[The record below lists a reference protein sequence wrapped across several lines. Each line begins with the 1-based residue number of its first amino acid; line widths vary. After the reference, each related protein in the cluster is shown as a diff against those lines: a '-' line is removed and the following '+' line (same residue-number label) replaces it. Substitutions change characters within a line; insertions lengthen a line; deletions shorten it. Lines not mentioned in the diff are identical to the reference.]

1 MKTLTLN
8 KVQVISLYYHQDG
21 ISEEERILL
30 SLAAWKAA
38 RKNNYH
44 GWKAGDLD
52 GTSINVENM
61 EDNNITDL
69 ARLIF

>member
-1 MKTLTLN
+1 METLTLN

-44 GWKAGDLD
+44 GWKVPDLD
-52 GTSINVENM
+52 CTSINVENI
-61 EDNNITDL
+61 DNRNISDL
-69 ARLIF
+69 SRLIF